1 MAIIVAG
8 AFREYGRDNLLD
20 IFRWGLVAVDLVQ
33 RQLSAAAWMNALKHG
48 LMEYQIVLCDE
59 TPEDIENVVGE
70 IITALKPRG
79 SVEAQLAEH
88 IAVCA

>member
-1 MAIIVAG
+1 
-8 AFREYGRDNLLD
+8 
-20 IFRWGLVAVDLVQ
+20 
-33 RQLSAAAWMNALKHG
+33 MNALKHG